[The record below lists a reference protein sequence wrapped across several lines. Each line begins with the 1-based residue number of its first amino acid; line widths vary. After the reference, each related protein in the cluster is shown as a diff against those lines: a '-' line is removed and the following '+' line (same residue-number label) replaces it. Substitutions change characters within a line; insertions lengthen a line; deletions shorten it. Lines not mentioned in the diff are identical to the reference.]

1 MRIFNITLRK
11 HMICSCGNR
20 DLINPEYGETMERYM
35 ARKICRNCNTR
46 GNWKEE
52 NEEKAQLKQS
62 DNKPLKQQDF
72 KIACN

>member
-1 MRIFNITLRK
+1 MRIFNITLSK

-52 NEEKAQLKQS
+52 NEEKEQLKQS
-62 DNKPLKQQDF
+62 DNKPLK
-72 KIACN
+72 

>member
-1 MRIFNITLRK
+1 MFTLSK

-20 DLINPEYGETMERYM
+20 DLIEPEYGETMERYM

-52 NEEKAQLKQS
+52 KEDEV
-62 DNKPLKQQDF
+62 
-72 KIACN
+72 